1 MITALEGGEWSASRP
16 GCSLPPGKTR
26 YPLHRRLG
34 GPQGR
39 SRQVRKIS
47 PPTGIR
53 SPAALYLREKPGTHC
68 TGSWVGHRAGLDRC
82 GKSRLPPGFDPR
94 TVQPVESLYGIRYP
108 AVARMGKREM
118 YAEFSAENTKNNTW
132 NWVIILS
139 WMLRKWIRGAWT
151 GFVRLR
157 IRISV
162 GLLWR

>member
-82 GKSRLPPGFDPR
+82 GKSCPTEIRSPAALYPQERPGTHCTGGWVGSRAGLDTCGKSRLPPGFDPP
-94 TVQPVESLYGIRYP
+94 TVQPVASRY
-108 AVARMGKREM
+108 
-118 YAEFSAENTKNNTW
+118 TD
-132 NWVIILS
+132 
-139 WMLRKWIRGAWT
+139 
-151 GFVRLR
+151 
-157 IRISV
+157 
-162 GLLWR
+162 